1 MSHIATMIFI
11 WFRSI
16 GFLKFKY
23 IKGAKPQFKGHTTG
37 WPNLVWFWFLW
48 CLTPLSTI
56 FPLYRGGHFYW
67 WRKLEDPEKTMH
79 RPAVNQADKLYHV
92 VLLAG
97 VERWPKEK
105 IQQDKQWSIQH
116 TTQKT
121 EDRAKRTPLTTGV
134 KTHVLRKGWH
144 WVPVPHVPIVFLLFQ

>member
-1 MSHIATMIFI
+1 MESANNDARKWPILPFDVSRDFIISRKFSSSSRISRNLFGKFIVVYFYNDNQTKWTYWNSKKTM
-11 WFRSI
+11 
-16 GFLKFKY
+16 GTCGTGTQCQPFLS
-23 IKGAKPQFKGHTTG
+23 T
-37 WPNLVWFWFLW
+37 WV
-48 CLTPLSTI
+48 LTPVVSGVPLSTI

-105 IQQDKQWSIQH
+105 IQQDKQCNCSYF
-116 TTQKT
+116 
-121 EDRAKRTPLTTGV
+121 V
-134 KTHVLRKGWH
+134 
-144 WVPVPHVPIVFLLFQ
+144 